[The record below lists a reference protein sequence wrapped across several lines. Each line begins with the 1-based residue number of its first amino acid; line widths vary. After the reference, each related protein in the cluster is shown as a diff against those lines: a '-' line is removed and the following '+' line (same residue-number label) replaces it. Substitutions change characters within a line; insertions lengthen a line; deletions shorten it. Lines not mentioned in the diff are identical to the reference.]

1 MRYLSLLLGITI
13 LVLNGCNGD
22 IQYDRWNVSAPLFSA
37 RHDHSLDNVAVKDPS
52 IVYYQGK
59 YHLFYTAKSKTNCG
73 NKTKFSTGCAYAS
86 AGTLD
91 KLNDAKRF
99 NIDSIAGM
107 PVIAPQIFYFEP
119 HNLWYL
125 IAHTPEVKGY
135 LSALKP
141 VYLTNTNIENVFG
154 WSEAK
159 EIKTG
164 KSDDGFWID
173 FWVICDDQHAYL
185 FYSGQNGSLF
195 RLDCPLNAFPEG
207 FSKSQ
212 PKIALSQQDA
222 DNSGSWKMFEAAH
235 IYHVKKENRY
245 LALLEG
251 AYHHPVRTGDVD
263 SRNRFIFGMTTDSLN
278 GKWERIEFEKDE
290 FLAEA
295 KNLFSEDGSRSHYT
309 QVSHPELIRS
319 GFNQKLEIEN
329 FDLTMVFQSFDGS
342 KIPDSYHYNELP
354 WELALMK
361 N

>member
-13 LVLNGCNGD
+13 LLLNGCNGD
-22 IQYDRWNVSAPLFSA
+22 IQYDRWNVSAPFFSA
-37 RHDHSLDNVAVKDPS
+37 RIDHSLDNVAVKDPS

-59 YHLFYTAKSKTNCG
+59 YHLFYTAKSKTNSG
-73 NKTKFSTGCAYAS
+73 NKTRFRTGCAYAS

-91 KLNDAKRF
+91 KLNDAKR
-99 NIDSIAGM
+99 I
-107 PVIAPQIFYFEP
+107 
-119 HNLWYL
+119 
-125 IAHTPEVKGY
+125 
-135 LSALKP
+135 
-141 VYLTNTNIENVFG
+141 NIENVYG

-159 EIKTG
+159 EINTG

-173 FWVICDDQHAYL
+173 FWVICNEHHAYL

-195 RLDCPLNAFPEG
+195 RLDCPLNTFPEG

-235 IYHVKKENRY
+235 IYYVKKENRY

-251 AYHHPVRTGDVD
+251 AYQHPVRTGDVD
-263 SRNRFIFGMTTDSLN
+263 SRNRFIFGMTADSLN

-342 KIPDSYHYNELP
+342 EIPDSYHYNELP

>member
-13 LVLNGCNGD
+13 LILNGCNGD
-22 IQYDRWNVSAPLFSA
+22 DLKNKWKVSAPFFSA
-37 RHDHSLDNVAVKDPS
+37 RIDHSLDNVAVKDPS

-59 YHLFYTAKSKTNCG
+59 YHLFYTAKSKTNSG
-73 NKTKFSTGCAYAS
+73 NKTRFRTGCAYAS

-91 KLNDAKRF
+91 KLNDAKR
-99 NIDSIAGM
+99 I
-107 PVIAPQIFYFEP
+107 
-119 HNLWYL
+119 
-125 IAHTPEVKGY
+125 
-135 LSALKP
+135 
-141 VYLTNTNIENVFG
+141 NIENVYG

-173 FWVICDDQHAYL
+173 FWVICNEHHAYL

-195 RLDCPLNAFPEG
+195 RLDCPLNTFPER

-235 IYHVKKENRY
+235 IYYVKKENRY

-251 AYHHPVRTGDVD
+251 AYQHPVRTGDVD
-263 SRNRFIFGMTTDSLN
+263 SRNRFIFGMTADSLN

-342 KIPDSYHYNELP
+342 EIPDSYHYNELP

>member
-13 LVLNGCNGD
+13 LLLNGCNGD
-22 IQYDRWNVSAPLFSA
+22 IQYDRWNVSAPFFSA
-37 RHDHSLDNVAVKDPS
+37 RIDHSLDNVAVKDPS

-59 YHLFYTAKSKTNCG
+59 YHLFYTAKSKTNSG
-73 NKTKFSTGCAYAS
+73 NKTRFRTGCAYAS

-91 KLNDAKRF
+91 KLNDAKR
-99 NIDSIAGM
+99 I
-107 PVIAPQIFYFEP
+107 
-119 HNLWYL
+119 
-125 IAHTPEVKGY
+125 
-135 LSALKP
+135 
-141 VYLTNTNIENVFG
+141 NIENVYG

-173 FWVICDDQHAYL
+173 FWVICNEHHAYL

-195 RLDCPLNAFPEG
+195 RLDCPLNTFPEG

-235 IYHVKKENRY
+235 IYYVKKENRY

-263 SRNRFIFGMTTDSLN
+263 SRNRFIFGMTADSLN

-342 KIPDSYHYNELP
+342 EIPDSYHYNELP